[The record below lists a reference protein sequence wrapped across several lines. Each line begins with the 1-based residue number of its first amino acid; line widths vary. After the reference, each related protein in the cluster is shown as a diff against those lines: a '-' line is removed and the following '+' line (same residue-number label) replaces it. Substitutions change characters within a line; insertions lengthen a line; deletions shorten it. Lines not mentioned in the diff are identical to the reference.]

1 MSAVYDAMSL
11 ARRPGDCV
19 RKEYK
24 VDPVARGSNKGGPA
38 LDIVYI
44 GKQASTHE
52 QSQEQVFIPPPI
64 YIHWLRNECVLGVP
78 AYLRL

>member
-24 VDPVARGSNKGGPA
+24 VDPVARGSNKSGPA

-44 GKQASTHE
+44 GNLQVSSHKQA
-52 QSQEQVFIPPPI
+52 QQQVFIPPI
-64 YIHWLRNECVLGVP
+64 YIG
-78 AYLRL
+78 